1 MCVVDSHSVSLHLL
15 GTQGIGGKSW
25 IMYVWFV
32 LCQGHTWLT
41 AAARFLG
48 ISNLQHP
55 PLLRRW
61 VFVLPLKV
69 PLSAPNSA
77 ERKWVKGPHYFK
89 WGLTEPN
96 KEHKTE
102 QFSQAIA
109 PRQLKQDWELNYSP
123 LRPEL
128 SLALLLFP
136 CPLVSARWT
145 RYWQRSFSS
154 AVALW
159 LVVPIRHRS
168 VRTTVFSQIQGKK
181 QFKKNVFSSSLI
193 LQHSKIQSTPR

>member
-1 MCVVDSHSVSLHLL
+1 MSLHLL
-15 GTQGIGGKSW
+15 GTEGVGWKSW

-41 AAARFLG
+41 ASARILG

-55 PLLRRW
+55 PLLCRW

-69 PLSAPNSA
+69 LLSAPNST

-109 PRQLKQDWELNYSP
+109 PRQLKQGWELNYSP
-123 LRPEL
+123 LLSEL

-136 CPLVSARWT
+136 RPLVSARWT
-145 RYWQRSFSS
+145 RCWQRSFTS
-154 AVALW
+154 AVAFW
-159 LVVPIRHRS
+159 LLVPIRHRS
-168 VRTTVFSQIQGKK
+168 VRIPLFSQIRGGKTSQEK
-181 QFKKNVFSSSLI
+181 CVFFF
-193 LQHSKIQSTPR
+193 TNTAE